1 LNRPGLNAKG
11 RAAFLV
17 LAVFLSLTA
26 AAGLLW
32 FLGVFKNGKAV
43 SGPPLFTSTGG
54 FQGDASQAATQLVV
68 SVNHQL
74 ESLGVLKLLA
84 EPVEVGPVT
93 AQGKIFPGY
102 HETFRLPARFS
113 PDNLASLLAQSVE
126 PLGAKLLSRPQPP
139 EGAQSPQGTSFDY
152 GFGYEAGWV
161 PLEISFI
168 EVKNPKVC
176 LIIDDGGY
184 QKGKALEALY
194 QFKVPV
200 TVSIIPD
207 VLYSK
212 TLALEMPAH
221 GIEVMCHMPMQGHE
235 EAQRDDYKE
244 FLKLGMRVEDVEQ
257 IVGRAL
263 DALPGCVG
271 MNNHMGSQATA
282 NEDLMLKVCQVLK
295 ARGLYLI
302 DSRTTPQSVEADEA
316 VRVHL
321 LHAKRDVFLDNVET
335 PAAIL
340 VQLNRLA
347 RLAKKR
353 GTAVGIGH
361 FKATTLQTLR
371 DAIPE
376 LRAQGFE
383 FVYASEVVR

>member
-1 LNRPGLNAKG
+1 LRSHRLNSKG
-11 RAAFLV
+11 QAGFLI
-17 LAVFLSLTA
+17 LAVFLLLV
-26 AAGLLW
+26 AAGGLW
-32 FLGVFKNGKAV
+32 FFGASKNGEPV
-43 SGPPLFTSTGG
+43 SVPSFFTSPGA
-54 FQGDASQAATQLVV
+54 FKGDASQATTQLVMAL
-68 SVNHQL
+68 NQQL
-74 ESLGVLKLLA
+74 ETLGVLKLLS
-84 EPVEVGPVT
+84 EPVDVEPVT

-113 PDNLASLLAQSVE
+113 PDSLASLLAQTAA
-126 PLGAKLLSRPQPP
+126 PLGAKILSQSP
-139 EGAQSPQGTSFDY
+139 EGTTTDY
-152 GFGYEAGWV
+152 SFGYEPDWV
-161 PLEISFI
+161 PIKISLV

-176 LIIDDGGY
+176 VIIDDGGY
-184 QKGKALEALY
+184 QKGAALEALY

-200 TVSIIPD
+200 TVSVIPD

-212 TLALEMPAH
+212 ALALEMPAH

-235 EAQRDDYKE
+235 EAQKDDYKE

-282 NEDLMLKVCQVLK
+282 DEDLMLKVCQVLK

-316 VRVHL
+316 VKVHL
-321 LHAKRDVFLDNVET
+321 LHTKRDVFLDNTET
-335 PAAIL
+335 PEAIL
-340 VQLNRLA
+340 VQLNRLV
-347 RLAKKR
+347 RLAQKR

-361 FKATTLQTLR
+361 FKVVTLQTLR
-371 DAIPE
+371 DAIPR
-376 LRAQGFE
+376 LRAEGIQ
-383 FVYASEVVR
+383 FVYASEVVQ

>member
-1 LNRPGLNAKG
+1 LTGPVLNSKG
-11 RAAFLV
+11 QIGFVVLAAFLLLVAVGGV
-17 LAVFLSLTA
+17 LFFWSS
-26 AAGLLW
+26 
-32 FLGVFKNGKAV
+32 KNGEPV
-43 SGPPLFTSTGG
+43 SVPSLFTSSGG
-54 FQGDASQAATQLVV
+54 FKGDASQATTLLVTAL
-68 SVNHQL
+68 NHQL
-74 ESLGVLKLLA
+74 ESLDVLKLLS
-84 EPVEVGPVT
+84 EPVDVEPVT

-113 PDNLASLLAQSVE
+113 SDGLSSILAQTAA
-126 PLGAKLLSRPQPP
+126 PLGAKILSQTR
-139 EGAQSPQGTSFDY
+139 SLQGTQSSSGTTTDY
-152 GFGYEAGWV
+152 SFGYEPDWV
-161 PLEISFI
+161 PVKISLV
-168 EVKNPKVC
+168 EVKKPKVC

-200 TVSIIPD
+200 TVSVIPD

-212 TLALEMPAH
+212 PLALEMPAH

-235 EAQRDDYKE
+235 EAQKDDYKE

-282 NEDLMLKVCQVLK
+282 DEDLMLKVCQVLK

-316 VRVHL
+316 VKVHL
-321 LHAKRDVFLDNVET
+321 LHAKRDVFLDNTET
-335 PAAIL
+335 PEAIL
-340 VQLNRLA
+340 AQLNRLV
-347 RLAKKR
+347 RLAQKR

-361 FKATTLQTLR
+361 FKVVTLQTLR
-371 DAIPE
+371 DAIPR
-376 LRAQGFE
+376 LRAEGIQ
-383 FVYASEVVR
+383 FVYASEVVQ